1 MCGAFDR
8 SALQCEP
15 DHPGDRGF
23 GFHTCPRSVAVDP
36 GIGAHTRLVRIQRV
50 TLANGKTIA
59 LMLNHL
65 LPELAPGIVPVGRV
79 NGAAGPKERRE

>member
-15 DHPGDRGF
+15 DHRA
-23 GFHTCPRSVAVDP
+23 CPRSVAADL

-50 TLANGKTIA
+50 TLANGNTIA
-59 LMLNHL
+59 IMLNYL
-65 LPELAPGIVPVGRV
+65 LPELAPGAAPAGRV